1 MIEKDLIVY
10 LLKEC
15 EGLHT
20 FHISRILALLD
31 MEYIKNT
38 GKKLTSLDY
47 EKTEYGFTSN
57 KLAEIMKELPVEKV
71 KAKPYG
77 YMVLKEDIPVNLPK
91 DVENTLNKLLDE
103 ICELSDSELNLRVLK
118 SPLYKE
124 L

>member
-10 LLKEC
+10 LLKDC

-31 MEYIKNT
+31 MEYIKKT

-77 YMVLKEDIPVNLPK
+77 YIVLKEDVPVNLPK
-91 DVENTLNKLLDE
+91 EVEDTLNNLLDE
-103 ICELSDSELNLRVLK
+103 ICDLSDTELNLRVLK

>member
-15 EGLHT
+15 DGLHT

-57 KLAEIMKELPVEKV
+57 KLAEIIKELPVEKV
-71 KAKPYG
+71 QAKPYG
-77 YMVLKEDIPVNLPK
+77 YLILKEDIPVNLPK
-91 DVENTLNKLLDE
+91 DVEDILNKLLDE
-103 ICELSDSELNLRVLK
+103 ICNLSDTELNLRVIK

>member
-31 MEYIKNT
+31 MEYIKKT

-77 YMVLKEDIPVNLPK
+77 YIVLKEDIPVNLPK
-91 DVENTLNKLLDE
+91 DVEDTLNNLLDE
-103 ICELSDSELNLRVLK
+103 ICDLNDSELNLRVLK

>member
-1 MIEKDLIVY
+1 MIEKDIIVY

-47 EKTEYGFTSN
+47 QKTEYGFTSD
-57 KLAEIMKELPVEKV
+57 KLAQIMKELPVEKI

-77 YMVLKEDIPVNLPK
+77 YIVLKEDLPVNLPE
-91 DVENTLNKLLDE
+91 DVLKTLNNLLDE
-103 ICELSDSELNLRVLK
+103 ICDLSDTELNLKVLK
-118 SPLYKE
+118 SPYYEKL
-124 L
+124 

>member
-1 MIEKDLIVY
+1 MVEKDLIVY

-31 MEYIKNT
+31 MEYIKKT

-77 YMVLKEDIPVNLPK
+77 YIVLKEDIPVNLPK
-91 DVENTLNKLLDE
+91 DVEDTLNKLLDE
-103 ICELSDSELNLRVLK
+103 ICDLSDSELNLRVLK
-118 SPLYKE
+118 SSLYKE

>member
-47 EKTEYGFTSN
+47 QKTEYGFTSD
-57 KLAEIMKELPVEKV
+57 KLAQIMKDLPVEKV

-77 YMVLKEDIPVNLPK
+77 YIVLKEDLPVNLPE
-91 DVENTLNKLLDE
+91 DVLKTLNKLLDE
-103 ICELSDSELNLRVLK
+103 ICDLSDSELNLRVLK
-118 SPLYKE
+118 SPYYEKL
-124 L
+124 

>member
-47 EKTEYGFTSN
+47 QKTEYGFTSD
-57 KLAEIMKELPVEKV
+57 KLAQIMKELPVEKV

-77 YMVLKEDIPVNLPK
+77 YMVLKEDLPVNLPE
-91 DVENTLNKLLDE
+91 DVLKTLNKLLDE
-103 ICELSDSELNLRVLK
+103 ICDLSDTELNMRVLK
-118 SPLYKE
+118 SPYYEKL
-124 L
+124 

>member
-31 MEYIKNT
+31 MEYIKKT

-77 YMVLKEDIPVNLPK
+77 YIVLKEDIPVNLPK
-91 DVENTLNKLLDE
+91 DVEDTLNKLLDE

>member
-31 MEYIKNT
+31 MEYIKKT

-77 YMVLKEDIPVNLPK
+77 YVVLKEDIPVNLPK
-91 DVENTLNKLLDE
+91 DVEDALNNLLDE
-103 ICELSDSELNLRVLK
+103 ICNLNDSELNLRVIK

>member
-31 MEYIKNT
+31 MEYIKKT

-77 YMVLKEDIPVNLPK
+77 YVVLKEDVPVNLPK
-91 DVENTLNKLLDE
+91 DVEDALNNLLDE
-103 ICELSDSELNLRVLK
+103 ICDLNDSELNLRVIK